1 MSKAKKQ
8 VICGI
13 FIFAMFFAIGAAS
26 VPAGAENGAEASTEE
41 QVQEGTGEVSGITP
55 ETPTGTAPRTQGK
68 AEIEKYFPP
77 AGNSGAAKGENNAD
91 VNLSN
96 THRESSQEFPI
107 TYEQR
112 EEKAAKEGDA
122 PTTEDFAH
130 RGNKLPLLAI
140 AIIFV
145 LLFVVIKK
153 FRKKEEA
160 K

>member
-1 MSKAKKQ
+1 MSKVKKQ
-8 VICGI
+8 VTCGI
-13 FIFAMFFAIGAAS
+13 LICALVFAVSI
-26 VPAGAENGAEASTEE
+26 PAGAENGAEASPGE
-41 QVQEGTGEVSGITP
+41 QVEEDAGEVSGITP
-55 ETPTGTAPRTQGK
+55 ETPTGTASRMQGK

-77 AGNSGAAKGENNAD
+77 TGNSGAAKGENNAD
-91 VNLSN
+91 VDLSN
-96 THRESSQEFPI
+96 THRESSQELPI

-112 EEKAAKEGDA
+112 EEKAAKEGDV

-140 AIIFV
+140 AIIFF

-153 FRKKEEA
+153 FRKKEEV